1 MVRRFPSVF
10 VFLFEVLSHSTIK
23 GYRPAISKTI
33 SITGGLDLGNN
44 EFLFLL
50 VRNFSLGEN
59 SQRILVSQWDLVIV
73 LEAIQLSLF
82 ELVDV
87 KLFHS

>member
-1 MVRRFPSVF
+1 MYF
-10 VFLFEVLSHSTIK
+10 FLFEVPSYSTIK

-73 LEAIQLSLF
+73 LEAIKLSLF
-82 ELVDV
+82 ELIDV